1 MSSVLYYSNYC
12 EHSKKLLQ
20 KISSMEIKSEMHFIC
35 IDKRVQDAGKI
46 YIVLENGQKI
56 IMPESIN
63 KVPALLLLEN
73 YSVLYGESIHD
84 YLRPKQQLAIKKATN
99 NNIEP
104 NAFSFSGSSSGFGIA
119 SDSYSFLDMDSG
131 SLSATGTGGLRQM
144 HNYIGY
150 GDSFSI
156 TTPVDEYD
164 YKASKL
170 PEDLTIDQLQQQRA
184 SEVSN
189 IKYNVKK

>member
-184 SEVSN
+184 NEVSN

>member
-12 EHSKKLLQ
+12 DHSKKLLQ
-20 KISSMEIKSEMHFIC
+20 KISGMEIKSEMHFIC

-104 NAFSFSGSSSGFGIA
+104 NAFSFSGSSSGFGIS

-156 TTPVDEYD
+156 TTPEDEYD

>member
-1 MSSVLYYSNYC
+1 MSSVLYYSNFC
-12 EHSKKLLQ
+12 DHSKKLLQ
-20 KISSMEIKSEMHFIC
+20 KISGMEIKSEMHFIC

-104 NAFSFSGSSSGFGIA
+104 NAFSFSGASSGFGIS

-184 SEVSN
+184 NEVSN

>member
-12 EHSKKLLQ
+12 DHSKKLLQ
-20 KISSMEIKSEMHFIC
+20 KISTMEIKSEMHFIC

>member
-104 NAFSFSGSSSGFGIA
+104 NAFSFSGSSSGFGIS

-184 SEVSN
+184 NEVSN

>member
-1 MSSVLYYSNYC
+1 
-12 EHSKKLLQ
+12 
-20 KISSMEIKSEMHFIC
+20 MEIKSEMHFIC

-104 NAFSFSGSSSGFGIA
+104 NAFSFSGASSAFGIS

-184 SEVSN
+184 NEVSN